1 MCFTLDCYL
10 HPYLVHFGICR
21 GPQDSLLPYSLS
33 LSLKVLFPLR
43 YFGIRIIVAKNFK
56 YRPIFGMSKMIFPH
70 YLLFQIFFF
79 TNNLNILLF
88 FPDILKLL
96 SDYLFFIGTI
106 FRSIKSLYAFH
117 CFQSRKKN
125 NRIKTFLEYLYRFPF
140 DPPYHLSNESLYP

>member
-79 TNNLNILLF
+79 LQLKYFIII
-88 FPDILKLL
+88 FPRYIKAIYL

-125 NRIKTFLEYLYRFPF
+125 NRIGYKVKKILYNFPIF
-140 DPPYHLSNESLYP
+140 AKF